1 MHSVN
6 HCSSYAD
13 QKYDF
18 TYFTWW
24 KFSLTFLVFSPPWS
38 LVTTGQMKEL
48 GTEINKFSPVETCL
62 KFLGIEDLRKQSVL
76 HFRWNIVLGTEKVCI
91 QCIFCKPVF
100 SSLKRINFL
109 QGKFTV
115 PYVSRD
121 FVLLKISAKG
131 KYSPKNKSHH
141 RNSVFLVV
149 GLS

>member
-1 MHSVN
+1 MHSIN

-38 LVTTGQMKEL
+38 LVTPGQMKEL

-62 KFLGIEDLRKQSVL
+62 KFLGIEDLRKQSAL
-76 HFRWNIVLGTEKVCI
+76 HFRQNIVLGTEKLCI

-100 SSLKRINFL
+100 SSFKRINFL

-115 PYVSRD
+115 PYVSRNLYCWK
-121 FVLLKISAKG
+121 FLLKESITRRIGRTIATQS
-131 KYSPKNKSHH
+131 
-141 RNSVFLVV
+141 F
-149 GLS
+149 